1 MKTNLVNAEV
11 IAVNPDSIKIA
22 INNLNEFLGEHG
34 GLKLG
39 SFLNVSDDDNCQLVA
54 VIQNFSLEVN
64 ENGKKKYL
72 IDALPL
78 GTIQDGEFIRGGDTL
93 SIPPTSVSP
102 TKSEDMKVIFESSIN
117 EQVKFM
123 FSKLINHQS
132 NIEIPVDGNKFF
144 NKHIAVV
151 GSTGSGKS
159 HTISSLLQHVI
170 NSKDENYSGLND
182 SHIIIFDLHSE
193 YKSAFP
199 NANYLDI
206 SNLKLPYWLLNSS
219 ELEEILLDTGE
230 RDNYNQAS
238 IFRQLV
244 TENKKIHNEDS
255 EKIFY
260 DSPLKFK
267 IEEILN
273 ALFNIKNETVHAK
286 TPNTYMLIENDQDQD
301 SENGLT
307 MTNEEKIRKY
317 FTERFKFKPTKS
329 QSISK
334 GAYADG
340 TLEKF
345 FLRFD
350 SKVRDKR
357 LDFLFNSDNYS
368 LTLIDVLKQ
377 ILGYRDDNKSNITIL
392 DLSGIPFEVLS
403 ITVSLISRLLF
414 DYGYFYKKAFQENT
428 TTTNNNTP
436 FLLVYEEAHKYA
448 PKSDLVKYRSALQA
462 IERIAKEGRKY
473 GITLLLATQR
483 PSEISETIFSQCSNF
498 IAMRLT
504 NPNDQNYITRLLP
517 DTLGNMV
524 SKLPT
529 LRAGEALLLGES
541 VTMPL
546 FVKINKCDPEPSS
559 NDIPYFELWKKEW
572 KEINFSSLSKAWNK

>member
-1 MKTNLVNAEV
+1 MNTNLVNAEV

-22 INNLNEFLGEHG
+22 INNLDEFLGEHG

-64 ENGKKKYL
+64 EDGKKKYF

-102 TKSEDMKVIFESSIN
+102 TKPEDMKVIFESSVN
-117 EQVKFM
+117 EQVKFI

-132 NIEIPVDGNKFF
+132 DIEIPVDGNKFF

-244 TENKKIHNEDS
+244 TENKKVHNEDS

-260 DSPLKFK
+260 DSPLKFR

-273 ALFNIKNETVHAK
+273 ALFNIKNETVHSK
-286 TPNTYMLIENDQDQD
+286 TPNTYMLIENDQDQE
-301 SENGLT
+301 SESGLT

-350 SKVRDKR
+350 SKVRDER
-357 LDFLFNSDNYS
+357 LDFLFNSDNYN

-377 ILGYRDDNKSNITIL
+377 ILGYKDDNKSNITIL

-414 DYGYFYKKAFQENT
+414 DYGYFYKKAFQEN

-546 FVKINKCDPEPSS
+546 FVKINKCYPEPSS

>member
-1 MKTNLVNAEV
+1 MNTNLVNAEV

-22 INNLNEFLGEHG
+22 INNLDEFLGEHG

-102 TKSEDMKVIFESSIN
+102 TKPEDMKVIFESSVN

-159 HTISSLLQHVI
+159 HTTSSILQQVI
-170 NSKDENYSGLND
+170 NSKDKNYSGLND

-255 EKIFY
+255 GKIFY

-267 IEEILN
+267 VEEILN

-350 SKVRDKR
+350 SKVRDER

-414 DYGYFYKKAFQENT
+414 DYGYFYKKAFQKN

-572 KEINFSSLSKAWNK
+572 KEINFSYLSKAWNK

>member
-1 MKTNLVNAEV
+1 MNTNLVNAEV

-22 INNLNEFLGEHG
+22 INNLDEFLGEHG

-260 DSPLKFK
+260 DSPLKFN
-267 IEEILN
+267 IEQILN

-428 TTTNNNTP
+428 NTNNNTP

-572 KEINFSSLSKAWNK
+572 KEIDFSSLSKAWNK

>member
-1 MKTNLVNAEV
+1 MTTNLVNAEV

-22 INNLNEFLGEHG
+22 INNLDEFLGEHG

-39 SFLNVSDDDNCQLVA
+39 SFLNISDDDCCQLVA

-64 ENGKKKYL
+64 ESGKKKYL

-78 GTIQDGEFIRGGDTL
+78 GTIQDSKFIRGGDTL
-93 SIPPTSVSP
+93 SIPPTGVSP
-102 TKSEDMKVIFESSIN
+102 TRPEDMKIIFESSVN
-117 EQVKFM
+117 EQVKFI

-132 NIEIPVDGNKFF
+132 DIEIPVDGNKFF

-170 NSKDENYSGLND
+170 NSKDEGYKGLNN

-267 IEEILN
+267 VEEILN

-286 TPNTYMLIENDQDQD
+286 TPNSYMLIEDDQDN
-301 SENGLT
+301 ENGLT

-317 FTERFKFKPTKS
+317 FTKRFEFKPTKS

-350 SKVRDKR
+350 SKVRDER
-357 LDFLFNSDNYS
+357 LNFLFNYDNYN
-368 LTLIDVLKQ
+368 LTLVDVLKQ
-377 ILGYRDDNKSNITIL
+377 ILGYRDNNKSNITIL

-428 TTTNNNTP
+428 TISNNTP

-546 FVKINKCDPEPSS
+546 FVKINRCNPEPSS
-559 NDIPYFELWKKEW
+559 SDIPYFELWTKEW
-572 KEINFSSLSKAWNK
+572 KEIDFSYLSKAWNK

>member
-1 MKTNLVNAEV
+1 MNTNLVNAEV

-22 INNLNEFLGEHG
+22 INNLDEFLGEHG

-39 SFLNVSDDDNCQLVA
+39 SFLNVSDDSCQLVA

-64 ENGKKKYL
+64 EDGKKKYF

-102 TKSEDMKVIFESSIN
+102 TKPEDMKVIFESSVN
-117 EQVKFM
+117 EQVKFI

-132 NIEIPVDGNKFF
+132 DIEIPVDGNKFF

-244 TENKKIHNEDS
+244 TENKKVHNEDS

-260 DSPLKFK
+260 DSPLKFR

-273 ALFNIKNETVHAK
+273 ALFNIKNETVHSK
-286 TPNTYMLIENDQDQD
+286 TPNTYMLIENDQDQE
-301 SENGLT
+301 SESGLT

-350 SKVRDKR
+350 SKVRDER
-357 LDFLFNSDNYS
+357 LDFLFNSDNYN

-377 ILGYRDDNKSNITIL
+377 ILGYKDDNKSNITIL

-414 DYGYFYKKAFQENT
+414 DYGYFYKKAFQEN

-546 FVKINKCDPEPSS
+546 FVKINKCYPEPSS

>member
-1 MKTNLVNAEV
+1 MNTNLVNAEV

-22 INNLNEFLGEHG
+22 INNLDEFLGEHG

-64 ENGKKKYL
+64 EDGKKKYF

-102 TKSEDMKVIFESSIN
+102 TKPEDMKVIFESSVN
-117 EQVKFM
+117 EQVKFI

-132 NIEIPVDGNKFF
+132 DIEIPVDGNKFF

-244 TENKKIHNEDS
+244 TENKKVHNEDS

-260 DSPLKFK
+260 DSPLKFR

-273 ALFNIKNETVHAK
+273 ALFNIKNETVHSK
-286 TPNTYMLIENDQDQD
+286 TPNAYMLIENDQDQE
-301 SENGLT
+301 SESGLT

-350 SKVRDKR
+350 SKVRDER
-357 LDFLFNSDNYS
+357 LDFLFNSDNYN

-377 ILGYRDDNKSNITIL
+377 ILGYKDDNKSNITIL

-414 DYGYFYKKAFQENT
+414 DYGYFYKKAFQEN

-546 FVKINKCDPEPSS
+546 FVKINKCYPEPSS

>member
-1 MKTNLVNAEV
+1 MNTNLVNAEV

-22 INNLNEFLGEHG
+22 INNLDEFLGEHG

-102 TKSEDMKVIFESSIN
+102 TKPEDMKVIFESSVN

-159 HTISSLLQHVI
+159 HTISSILQQVI
-170 NSKDENYSGLND
+170 NSKDKNYSGLND

-255 EKIFY
+255 GKIFY

-267 IEEILN
+267 VEEILN

-350 SKVRDKR
+350 SKVRDER

-414 DYGYFYKKAFQENT
+414 DYGYFYKKAFQKN

-448 PKSDLVKYRSALQA
+448 PKSDLVKYRSALQD

-572 KEINFSSLSKAWNK
+572 KEINFSYLSKAWNK

>member
-1 MKTNLVNAEV
+1 MNTNLVNAEV

-22 INNLNEFLGEHG
+22 INNLDEFLGEHG

-102 TKSEDMKVIFESSIN
+102 TKPEDMKVIFESSVN

-159 HTISSLLQHVI
+159 HTISSILQQVI
-170 NSKDENYSGLND
+170 NSKDKNYSGLND

-255 EKIFY
+255 GKIFY

-267 IEEILN
+267 VEEILN

-350 SKVRDKR
+350 SKVWDER

-414 DYGYFYKKAFQENT
+414 DYGYFYKKAFQKN

-572 KEINFSSLSKAWNK
+572 KEINFSYLSKAWNK

>member
-1 MKTNLVNAEV
+1 MTTNLVNAEV

-54 VIQNFSLEVN
+54 VIQNFSLEVS

-102 TKSEDMKVIFESSIN
+102 TKPEDMKVIFESSVN
-117 EQVKFM
+117 EQVKFI
-123 FSKLINHQS
+123 FSKLINHQPD
-132 NIEIPVDGNKFF
+132 IEIPVDGNKFF

-267 IEEILN
+267 IEQILN

-317 FTERFKFKPTKS
+317 FTKRFKFKPTKS

-428 TTTNNNTP
+428 NTNNNTP

>member
-78 GTIQDGEFIRGGDTL
+78 GTIQDGKFIRGGDTL

-159 HTISSLLQHVI
+159 HTISSILQQVI

-244 TENKKIHNEDS
+244 TENKKIHNKDS

-267 IEEILN
+267 VEEILN

-307 MTNEEKIRKY
+307 MTNEEKIIKY

-428 TTTNNNTP
+428 TTNNNTP

-504 NPNDQNYITRLLP
+504 NPNDQSYITRLLP

>member
-1 MKTNLVNAEV
+1 MTTNLVNAEV

-54 VIQNFSLEVN
+54 VIQNFSLEVS

-102 TKSEDMKVIFESSIN
+102 TKPEDMKVIFESSVN
-117 EQVKFM
+117 EQVKFI
-123 FSKLINHQS
+123 FSKLINHQPD
-132 NIEIPVDGNKFF
+132 IEIPVDGNKFF

-267 IEEILN
+267 IEQILN

-317 FTERFKFKPTKS
+317 FTKRFKFKPTKS

-428 TTTNNNTP
+428 NTNNNTP

-541 VTMPL
+541 VTMPS

>member
-1 MKTNLVNAEV
+1 MTTNLVNAEV

-22 INNLNEFLGEHG
+22 INNLDEFLGEHG

-54 VIQNFSLEVN
+54 VIQHFSLEVN

-102 TKSEDMKVIFESSIN
+102 TKPEDMKVIFESSVN

-159 HTISSLLQHVI
+159 HTISSILQQVI
-170 NSKDENYSGLND
+170 NSKDKNYSGLND

-199 NANYLDI
+199 NSNYLDI

-255 EKIFY
+255 EKISY

-267 IEEILN
+267 VEEILN

-329 QSISK
+329 QNINK

-350 SKVRDKR
+350 SKVKDER
-357 LDFLFNSDNYS
+357 LDFLFNYDNYS

-377 ILGYRDDNKSNITIL
+377 ILGYKDDNKSNITIL

-414 DYGYFYKKAFQENT
+414 DYGYFYKKAFQEN

-546 FVKINKCDPEPSS
+546 FVRINKCHPEPSS

-572 KEINFSSLSKAWNK
+572 KEIDFSSLSNAWNK

>member
-1 MKTNLVNAEV
+1 MTTNLVNAEV

-22 INNLNEFLGEHG
+22 INNLDEFLGEHG

-54 VIQNFSLEVN
+54 VIQHFSLEVN

-102 TKSEDMKVIFESSIN
+102 TKPEDMKVIFESSVN

-159 HTISSLLQHVI
+159 HTISSILQQVI
-170 NSKDENYSGLND
+170 NSKDKNYSGLND

-255 EKIFY
+255 GKIFY

-267 IEEILN
+267 VEEILN

-350 SKVRDKR
+350 SKVRDER

-414 DYGYFYKKAFQENT
+414 DYGYFYKKAFQKN

-572 KEINFSSLSKAWNK
+572 KEINFSYLSKAWNK

>member
-1 MKTNLVNAEV
+1 MNTNLVNAEV

-22 INNLNEFLGEHG
+22 INNLDEFLGEHG

-39 SFLNVSDDDNCQLVA
+39 SFLNISDDDSCQLVA

-64 ENGKKKYL
+64 ESGKKKYL

-78 GTIQDGEFIRGGDTL
+78 GTIQDSKFIRGGDTL

-102 TKSEDMKVIFESSIN
+102 TKPEDMKVIFESSVN
-117 EQVKFM
+117 EQVKFI

-132 NIEIPVDGNKFF
+132 DIEIPVDGNKFF

-170 NSKDENYSGLND
+170 NSKDKNYSGLND

-267 IEEILN
+267 VEEILN

-286 TPNTYMLIENDQDQD
+286 TPNTYMLIENDQEQD

-317 FTERFKFKPTKS
+317 FTERFKFKQTKS

-357 LDFLFNSDNYS
+357 LDLLFNSDNYN

-414 DYGYFYKKAFQENT
+414 DYGYFYKKAFQENK
-428 TTTNNNTP
+428 TTNNNTP

-546 FVKINKCDPEPSS
+546 FVKINKCNPEPSS

-572 KEINFSSLSKAWNK
+572 KEIDFSSLSKAWNK

>member
-1 MKTNLVNAEV
+1 MNTNLVNAEV

-22 INNLNEFLGEHG
+22 INNLDEFLGEHG

-260 DSPLKFK
+260 DSPLKFRV
-267 IEEILN
+267 EEILN

-286 TPNTYMLIENDQDQD
+286 TPNTYMLIENDQDQE

-317 FTERFKFKPTKS
+317 FTKRFKFKPTKS

-350 SKVRDKR
+350 SKVRDER
-357 LDFLFNSDNYS
+357 LDFLFNSDNYN

-377 ILGYRDDNKSNITIL
+377 ILGYKDDNKSNITIL

-414 DYGYFYKKAFQENT
+414 DYGYFYKKAFQEN

-546 FVKINKCDPEPSS
+546 FVKINKCYPEPSS

>member
-1 MKTNLVNAEV
+1 MTTNLVNAEV

-22 INNLNEFLGEHG
+22 INNLDEFLGEHG

-39 SFLNVSDDDNCQLVA
+39 SFLNISDDDCCQLVA

-64 ENGKKKYL
+64 ESGKKKYL

-102 TKSEDMKVIFESSIN
+102 TKPEDMKVIFESSVN
-117 EQVKFM
+117 EQVKFI

-132 NIEIPVDGNKFF
+132 DIEIPVDGNKFF

-260 DSPLKFK
+260 DSPLKFRV
-267 IEEILN
+267 EEILN

-286 TPNTYMLIENDQDQD
+286 TPNTYMLIENDQDQE

-317 FTERFKFKPTKS
+317 FTKRFKFKPTKS

-350 SKVRDKR
+350 SKVRDER
-357 LDFLFNSDNYS
+357 LDFLFNSDNYN

-377 ILGYRDDNKSNITIL
+377 ILGYKDDNKSNITIL

-414 DYGYFYKKAFQENT
+414 DYGYFYKKAFQEN

-483 PSEISETIFSQCSNF
+483 PSEISETIFSHCSNF

-546 FVKINKCDPEPSS
+546 FVKINKCYPEPSS

>member
-1 MKTNLVNAEV
+1 MNTNLVIAEV
-11 IAVNPDSIKIA
+11 IAVNPDSMKIA
-22 INNLNEFLGEHG
+22 INNLDEFLGEHG

-39 SFLNVSDDDNCQLVA
+39 SFLNVSDDDSCQLVA

-64 ENGKKKYL
+64 EDGKKKYF

-102 TKSEDMKVIFESSIN
+102 TKPEDMKVIFESSVN
-117 EQVKFM
+117 EQVKFI

-132 NIEIPVDGNKFF
+132 DIEIPVDGNKFF

-244 TENKKIHNEDS
+244 TENKKVHNEDS

-260 DSPLKFK
+260 DSPLKFR

-273 ALFNIKNETVHAK
+273 ALFNIKNETVHSK
-286 TPNTYMLIENDQDQD
+286 TPNTYMLIENDQDQE
-301 SENGLT
+301 SESGLT

-350 SKVRDKR
+350 SKVRDER
-357 LDFLFNSDNYS
+357 LDFLFNSDNYN

-377 ILGYRDDNKSNITIL
+377 ILGYKDDNKSNITIL

-414 DYGYFYKKAFQENT
+414 DYGYFYKKAFQEN

-546 FVKINKCDPEPSS
+546 FVKINKCYPEPSS

>member
-1 MKTNLVNAEV
+1 MNTNLVNAEV

-22 INNLNEFLGEHG
+22 INNLDEFLGEHG

-39 SFLNVSDDDNCQLVA
+39 SFLNVSDDDSCQLVA

-64 ENGKKKYL
+64 EDGKKKYF

-102 TKSEDMKVIFESSIN
+102 TKPEDMKVIFESSVN
-117 EQVKFM
+117 EQVKFI

-132 NIEIPVDGNKFF
+132 DIEIPVDGNKFF

-244 TENKKIHNEDS
+244 TENKKVHNEDS

-260 DSPLKFK
+260 DSPLKFR

-273 ALFNIKNETVHAK
+273 ALFNIKNETVHSK
-286 TPNTYMLIENDQDQD
+286 TPNTYMLIENDQDQE
-301 SENGLT
+301 SESGLT

-329 QSISK
+329 QSISN

-350 SKVRDKR
+350 SKVRDER
-357 LDFLFNSDNYS
+357 LDFLFNSDNYN

-377 ILGYRDDNKSNITIL
+377 ILGYKDDNKSNITIL

-414 DYGYFYKKAFQENT
+414 DYGYFYKKAFQEN

-546 FVKINKCDPEPSS
+546 FVKINKCYPEPSS

>member
-1 MKTNLVNAEV
+1 MNTNLVNAEV

-22 INNLNEFLGEHG
+22 INNLDEFLGEHG

-102 TKSEDMKVIFESSIN
+102 TKPEDMKVIFESSVN

-159 HTISSLLQHVI
+159 HTISSILQQVI
-170 NSKDENYSGLND
+170 NSKDKNYSGLND

-255 EKIFY
+255 GKIFY

-267 IEEILN
+267 VEEILN

-350 SKVRDKR
+350 SKVRDER

-414 DYGYFYKKAFQENT
+414 DYGYFYKKAFQKS

-572 KEINFSSLSKAWNK
+572 KEINFSYLSKAWNK

>member
-1 MKTNLVNAEV
+1 MTTNLVNAEV

-22 INNLNEFLGEHG
+22 INNLDEFLGEHG

-39 SFLNVSDDDNCQLVA
+39 SFLNISDDDCCQLVA

-64 ENGKKKYL
+64 ESGKKKYL

-102 TKSEDMKVIFESSIN
+102 TKPEDMKVIFESSVN
-117 EQVKFM
+117 EQVKFI

-132 NIEIPVDGNKFF
+132 DIEIPVDGNKFF

-260 DSPLKFK
+260 DSPLKFRV
-267 IEEILN
+267 EEILN

-286 TPNTYMLIENDQDQD
+286 TPNTYMLIENDQDQE

-317 FTERFKFKPTKS
+317 FTKRFKFKPTKS

-350 SKVRDKR
+350 SKVRDER
-357 LDFLFNSDNYS
+357 LDFLFNSDNYN

-377 ILGYRDDNKSNITIL
+377 ILGYKDDNKSNITIL

-414 DYGYFYKKAFQENT
+414 DYGYFYKKAFQEN

-546 FVKINKCDPEPSS
+546 FVKINKCYPEPSS

>member
-1 MKTNLVNAEV
+1 MNTNLVNAEV

-22 INNLNEFLGEHG
+22 INNLDEFLGEHG

-267 IEEILN
+267 IEQILN

-428 TTTNNNTP
+428 NTNNNTP

>member
-1 MKTNLVNAEV
+1 MNTNLVNAEV

-22 INNLNEFLGEHG
+22 INNLDEFLGEHG

-39 SFLNVSDDDNCQLVA
+39 SFLNISDDDSCQLVA

-64 ENGKKKYL
+64 ESGKKKYL

-78 GTIQDGEFIRGGDTL
+78 GTIQDSKFIRGGDTL

-102 TKSEDMKVIFESSIN
+102 TKPEDMKVIFESSVN
-117 EQVKFM
+117 EQVKFI

-132 NIEIPVDGNKFF
+132 DIEIPVDGNKFF

-170 NSKDENYSGLND
+170 NSKDKNYSGLND

-267 IEEILN
+267 VEEILN

-286 TPNTYMLIENDQDQD
+286 TPNTYMLIENDQEQD

-317 FTERFKFKPTKS
+317 FTERFKFKQTKS

-357 LDFLFNSDNYS
+357 LDFLFNSDNYN

-414 DYGYFYKKAFQENT
+414 DYGYFYKKAFQENK
-428 TTTNNNTP
+428 TTNNNTP

-546 FVKINKCDPEPSS
+546 FVKINKCNPEPSS

-572 KEINFSSLSKAWNK
+572 KEIDFSSLSKAWNK

>member
-1 MKTNLVNAEV
+1 
-11 IAVNPDSIKIA
+11 
-22 INNLNEFLGEHG
+22 
-34 GLKLG
+34 
-39 SFLNVSDDDNCQLVA
+39 
-54 VIQNFSLEVN
+54 
-64 ENGKKKYL
+64 
-72 IDALPL
+72 
-78 GTIQDGEFIRGGDTL
+78 
-93 SIPPTSVSP
+93 
-102 TKSEDMKVIFESSIN
+102 MKVIFESSVN
-117 EQVKFM
+117 EQVKFI

-132 NIEIPVDGNKFF
+132 DIEIPVDGNKFF

-244 TENKKIHNEDS
+244 TENKKVHNEDS

-260 DSPLKFK
+260 DSPLKFR

-273 ALFNIKNETVHAK
+273 ALFNIKNETVHSK
-286 TPNTYMLIENDQDQD
+286 TPNTYMLIENDQDQE
-301 SENGLT
+301 SESGLT

-350 SKVRDKR
+350 SKVRDER
-357 LDFLFNSDNYS
+357 LDFLFNSDNYN

-377 ILGYRDDNKSNITIL
+377 ILGYKDDNKSNITIL

-414 DYGYFYKKAFQENT
+414 DYGYFYKKAFQEN

>member
-1 MKTNLVNAEV
+1 MNTNLVNAEV

-22 INNLNEFLGEHG
+22 INNLDEFLGEHG

-102 TKSEDMKVIFESSIN
+102 TKPEDMKVIFESSVN

-159 HTISSLLQHVI
+159 HTISSILQQVI
-170 NSKDENYSGLND
+170 NSKDKNYSGLND

-255 EKIFY
+255 GKIFY

-267 IEEILN
+267 VEEILN

-350 SKVRDKR
+350 SKVRDER

-414 DYGYFYKKAFQENT
+414 DYGYFYKKAFQKN

-572 KEINFSSLSKAWNK
+572 KEINFSYLSKAWNK

>member
-1 MKTNLVNAEV
+1 MNTNLVNAEV

-22 INNLNEFLGEHG
+22 INNLDEFLGEHG

-64 ENGKKKYL
+64 QNGKKKYL

-260 DSPLKFK
+260 DSPLKFRV
-267 IEEILN
+267 EEILN

-286 TPNTYMLIENDQDQD
+286 TPNTYMLIENDQDQE

-317 FTERFKFKPTKS
+317 FTKRFKFKPTKS

-350 SKVRDKR
+350 SKVRDER
-357 LDFLFNSDNYS
+357 LDFLFNSDNYN

-377 ILGYRDDNKSNITIL
+377 ILGYKDDNKSNITIL

-414 DYGYFYKKAFQENT
+414 DYGYFYKKAFQEN

-546 FVKINKCDPEPSS
+546 FVKINKCYPEPSS

>member
-1 MKTNLVNAEV
+1 MNTNVVNAEV

-22 INNLNEFLGEHG
+22 INNLDEFLGEHG

-39 SFLNVSDDDNCQLVA
+39 SFLNVSDDDSCQLVA

-64 ENGKKKYL
+64 EDGKKKYF

-102 TKSEDMKVIFESSIN
+102 TKLEDMKVIFESSVN
-117 EQVKFM
+117 EQVKFI

-132 NIEIPVDGNKFF
+132 DIEIPVDANKFF

-244 TENKKIHNEDS
+244 TENKKVHNEDS

-260 DSPLKFK
+260 DSPLKFR

-273 ALFNIKNETVHAK
+273 ALFNIKNETVHSK

-301 SENGLT
+301 SESGLT

-350 SKVRDKR
+350 SKVRDER
-357 LDFLFNSDNYS
+357 LDFLFNSDNYN

-377 ILGYRDDNKSNITIL
+377 ILGYKDDNKSNITIL

-414 DYGYFYKKAFQENT
+414 DYGYFYKKAFQEN

>member
-1 MKTNLVNAEV
+1 MNTNLVNAEV

-22 INNLNEFLGEHG
+22 INNLDEFLGEHG

-39 SFLNVSDDDNCQLVA
+39 SFLNVSDDDSCQLVA

-64 ENGKKKYL
+64 EDGKKKYF

-102 TKSEDMKVIFESSIN
+102 TKPEDMKVIFESSVN
-117 EQVKFM
+117 EQVKFI

-132 NIEIPVDGNKFF
+132 DIEIPVDGNKFF

-244 TENKKIHNEDS
+244 TENKKVHNEDS

-260 DSPLKFK
+260 DSPLKFR

-273 ALFNIKNETVHAK
+273 ALFNIKNETVHSK
-286 TPNTYMLIENDQDQD
+286 TPNTYMLIENDQDQE
-301 SENGLT
+301 SESGLT

-350 SKVRDKR
+350 SKVRDER
-357 LDFLFNSDNYS
+357 LDFLFNSDNYN

-377 ILGYRDDNKSNITIL
+377 ILGYKDDNKSNITIL

-414 DYGYFYKKAFQENT
+414 DYGYFYKKAFQEN

-546 FVKINKCDPEPSS
+546 FVKINKCYPEPSS

>member
-1 MKTNLVNAEV
+1 M
-11 IAVNPDSIKIA
+11 
-22 INNLNEFLGEHG
+22 
-34 GLKLG
+34 
-39 SFLNVSDDDNCQLVA
+39 SDDDNCQLVA
-54 VIQNFSLEVN
+54 VIQNFSLEVS

-102 TKSEDMKVIFESSIN
+102 TKPEDMKVIFESSVN
-117 EQVKFM
+117 EQVKFI
-123 FSKLINHQS
+123 FSKLINHQPD
-132 NIEIPVDGNKFF
+132 IEIPVDGNKFF

-267 IEEILN
+267 IEQILN

-317 FTERFKFKPTKS
+317 FTKRFKFKPTKS

-428 TTTNNNTP
+428 NTNNNTP

>member
-1 MKTNLVNAEV
+1 MNTNLVNAEV

-22 INNLNEFLGEHG
+22 INNLDEFLGEHG

-102 TKSEDMKVIFESSIN
+102 TKPEDMKVIFESSVN

-159 HTISSLLQHVI
+159 HTISSILQQVI
-170 NSKDENYSGLND
+170 NSKDKNYSGLND

-255 EKIFY
+255 GKIFY

-267 IEEILN
+267 VEEILN

-301 SENGLT
+301 SENSLT

-350 SKVRDKR
+350 SKVRDER

-414 DYGYFYKKAFQENT
+414 DYGYFYKKAFQKN

-572 KEINFSSLSKAWNK
+572 KEINFSYLSKAWNK

>member
-1 MKTNLVNAEV
+1 MNTNLVNAEV

-22 INNLNEFLGEHG
+22 INNLDEFLGEHG

-102 TKSEDMKVIFESSIN
+102 TKPEDMKVIFESSVN

-159 HTISSLLQHVI
+159 HTISSILQQVI
-170 NSKDENYSGLND
+170 NSKDKNYSGLND

-255 EKIFY
+255 GKIFY

-267 IEEILN
+267 VEEILN

-345 FLRFD
+345 FLQFD
-350 SKVRDKR
+350 SKVRDER

-414 DYGYFYKKAFQENT
+414 DYGYFYKKAFQKN

-572 KEINFSSLSKAWNK
+572 KEINFSYLSKAWNK

>member
-1 MKTNLVNAEV
+1 MTTNLVNAEV

-22 INNLNEFLGEHG
+22 INNLDEFLGEHG

-54 VIQNFSLEVN
+54 VIQHFSLEVN

-102 TKSEDMKVIFESSIN
+102 TKPEDMKVIFESSVN

-159 HTISSLLQHVI
+159 HTISSILQQVI
-170 NSKDENYSGLND
+170 NSKDKNYSGLND

-199 NANYLDI
+199 NSNYLDI

-255 EKIFY
+255 EKISY

-267 IEEILN
+267 VEEILN

-329 QSISK
+329 QNINR

-350 SKVRDKR
+350 SKVKDER
-357 LDFLFNSDNYS
+357 LDFLFNYDNYS

-377 ILGYRDDNKSNITIL
+377 IR
-392 DLSGIPFEVLS
+392 
-403 ITVSLISRLLF
+403 
-414 DYGYFYKKAFQENT
+414 
-428 TTTNNNTP
+428 
-436 FLLVYEEAHKYA
+436 
-448 PKSDLVKYRSALQA
+448 PKWYS
-462 IERIAKEGRKY
+462 
-473 GITLLLATQR
+473 
-483 PSEISETIFSQCSNF
+483 F
-498 IAMRLT
+498 
-504 NPNDQNYITRLLP
+504 
-517 DTLGNMV
+517 
-524 SKLPT
+524 
-529 LRAGEALLLGES
+529 
-541 VTMPL
+541 
-546 FVKINKCDPEPSS
+546 
-559 NDIPYFELWKKEW
+559 
-572 KEINFSSLSKAWNK
+572 

>member
-1 MKTNLVNAEV
+1 MNTNLVNAEV

-22 INNLNEFLGEHG
+22 INNLDEFLGEHG

-267 IEEILN
+267 IEQILN

-317 FTERFKFKPTKS
+317 FTERFKFKPTKN

-414 DYGYFYKKAFQENT
+414 DYGYFYKKAFQEN

>member
-1 MKTNLVNAEV
+1 MNTNLVNAEV

-22 INNLNEFLGEHG
+22 INNLDEFLGEHG

-39 SFLNVSDDDNCQLVA
+39 SFLNVSDDDSCQLVA

-64 ENGKKKYL
+64 EDGKKKYF

-102 TKSEDMKVIFESSIN
+102 TKPEDMKVIFESSVN
-117 EQVKFM
+117 EQVKFI

-132 NIEIPVDGNKFF
+132 DIEIPVDGNKFF

-244 TENKKIHNEDS
+244 TENKKVHNEDS

-260 DSPLKFK
+260 DSPLKFR

-273 ALFNIKNETVHAK
+273 ALFNIKNETVHSK
-286 TPNTYMLIENDQDQD
+286 TPNTYMLIENDQDQE
-301 SENGLT
+301 SESGLT

-350 SKVRDKR
+350 SKVRDER
-357 LDFLFNSDNYS
+357 LDFLFNSDNYN

-377 ILGYRDDNKSNITIL
+377 ILGYKDDNKSNITIL

-428 TTTNNNTP
+428 TTNNNTP
-436 FLLVYEEAHKYA
+436 FLLVYEEAH
-448 PKSDLVKYRSALQA
+448 
-462 IERIAKEGRKY
+462 RKN
-473 GITLLLATQR
+473 
-483 PSEISETIFSQCSNF
+483 S
-498 IAMRLT
+498 
-504 NPNDQNYITRLLP
+504 
-517 DTLGNMV
+517 
-524 SKLPT
+524 
-529 LRAGEALLLGES
+529 
-541 VTMPL
+541 
-546 FVKINKCDPEPSS
+546 
-559 NDIPYFELWKKEW
+559 
-572 KEINFSSLSKAWNK
+572 

>member
-1 MKTNLVNAEV
+1 MTTNLVNAEV

-22 INNLNEFLGEHG
+22 INNLDEFLGEHG

-54 VIQNFSLEVN
+54 VIQHFSLEVN

-102 TKSEDMKVIFESSIN
+102 TKPEDMKVIFESSVN

-159 HTISSLLQHVI
+159 HTISSILQQVI
-170 NSKDENYSGLND
+170 NSKDKNYSGLND

-199 NANYLDI
+199 NSNYLDI

-255 EKIFY
+255 EKISY

-267 IEEILN
+267 VEEILN

-329 QSISK
+329 QNINK

-350 SKVRDKR
+350 SKVKDER
-357 LDFLFNSDNYS
+357 LDFLFNYDNYS

-414 DYGYFYKKAFQENT
+414 DYG
-428 TTTNNNTP
+428 
-436 FLLVYEEAHKYA
+436 
-448 PKSDLVKYRSALQA
+448 
-462 IERIAKEGRKY
+462 
-473 GITLLLATQR
+473 
-483 PSEISETIFSQCSNF
+483 
-498 IAMRLT
+498 
-504 NPNDQNYITRLLP
+504 
-517 DTLGNMV
+517 
-524 SKLPT
+524 
-529 LRAGEALLLGES
+529 
-541 VTMPL
+541 
-546 FVKINKCDPEPSS
+546 
-559 NDIPYFELWKKEW
+559 
-572 KEINFSSLSKAWNK
+572 

>member
-1 MKTNLVNAEV
+1 MTTNLVNAEV

-54 VIQNFSLEVN
+54 VIQNFSLEVS

-102 TKSEDMKVIFESSIN
+102 TKPEDMKVIFESSVN
-117 EQVKFM
+117 EQVKFI
-123 FSKLINHQS
+123 FSKLINHQPD
-132 NIEIPVDGNKFF
+132 IEIPVDGNKFF

-267 IEEILN
+267 IEQILN

-317 FTERFKFKPTKS
+317 FTKRFKFKPTKS

-392 DLSGIPFEVLS
+392 DLSGIPFEVLN

-428 TTTNNNTP
+428 NTNNNTP